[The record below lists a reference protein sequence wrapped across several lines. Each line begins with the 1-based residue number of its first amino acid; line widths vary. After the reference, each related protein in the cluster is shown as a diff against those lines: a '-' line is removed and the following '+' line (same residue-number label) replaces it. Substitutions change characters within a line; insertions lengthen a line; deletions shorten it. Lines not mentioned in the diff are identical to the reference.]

1 MSNFDDLAL
10 AVESFGSNNKVIFDD
25 IGMPSITVGVPKMK
39 YSDLIAG
46 GTQETLPFW
55 IVDGVEKDAIWVSKF
70 QNVVLHDRAYSLPL
84 RDPRAS
90 ITFDQAL
97 AACRK
102 KGAGWHL
109 NQSGVFTALGL
120 RCKKSGKIPHGNNN
134 YGQDVSCPWEKGIQ
148 AAVDGSTGKTTR
160 TLTGSGPVTW
170 YDDFTTGGIADLNG
184 NVWEWC
190 SGLRLNAGEIQIIPY
205 GNAMKADCDMSK
217 TSREWKAIKPD
228 GSLVEPGTA
237 GTLKFNGSAAG
248 NANETAAS
256 IGNPILDTKRDKPSY
271 TGGETDAY
279 YAYLYQPLE
288 SVAAASG
295 VTVPQ
300 LVKALGLFPTDSNL
314 NGDGLWVRNYGERL
328 PFLGG
333 GWNYG
338 SGAGVFAMYLHGPRS
353 HSGTD
358 IGFRSAF
365 VNL

>member
-1 MSNFDDLAL
+1 MNNFDDLAL

-25 IGMPSITVGVPKMK
+25 IGMPSITVGVPKMT
-39 YSDLIAG
+39 YADLISG

-55 IVDGVEKDAIWVSKF
+55 IVDGVPKEAIWVSKY

-84 RDPRAS
+84 RDPRTS
-90 ITFDQAL
+90 INFDQAL

-109 NQSGVFTALGL
+109 NQSGVFTALAL
-120 RCKKSGKIPHGNNN
+120 RCKKNGKIPHGNSN
-134 YGQDVSCPWEKGIQ
+134 YGQDDACPWEKGI
-148 AAVDGSTGKTTR
+148 AAAKDADGRTTR

-170 YDDFTTGGIADLNG
+170 YDDFTSGGLADLKG
-184 NVWEWC
+184 NTWEWG
-190 SGLRLNAGEIQIIPY
+190 SGLRLNGGEVQVIPY

-228 GSLVEPGTA
+228 GTLVEPGTA

-248 NANETAAS
+248 NANETAVS
-256 IGNPILDTKRDKPSY
+256 IGNPILDIKRDKPSY

-279 YAYLYQPLE
+279 YAYLYKPLE
-288 SVAAASG
+288 SVEAASG

-333 GWNYG
+333 ACWDG
-338 SGAGVFAMYLHGPRS
+338 SGAGVFAMDLHDPRS
-353 HSGTD
+353 SYGTY